1 MTSLVFDP
9 VPYRGMEDNNMAMD
23 QEGSCL
29 IH

>member
-9 VPYRGMEDNNMAMD
+9 VPYRSMEDNNMAID